1 MHPRSPE
8 VTKRDARPP
17 RARQNRRDGQD
28 RQPPTPA
35 RMRGDRRSHACAVG
49 AQKAGPLG
57 FPQTRTHACPA
68 SQQCHPRAR
77 PQEAERVSRDLRDN
91 AQSGR
96 APTAGRPGARRQ
108 GEGEQTVAPSCRG
121 AGLGD
126 KKGQATNA
134 YGISKPKERPL
145 DGETHGD
152 VPLTRTLR
160 PAAGLT
166 GSRGRRGAARRH
178 LPGRRRCS
186 PSSRGWRQARAET
199 NRRAHMG

>member
-1 MHPRSPE
+1 MHPRS
-8 VTKRDARPP
+8 
-17 RARQNRRDGQD
+17 RQNRRDGQD

-77 PQEAERVSRDLRDN
+77 PQEAGARVSRDLRDN

-96 APTAGRPGARRQ
+96 VPTAGRPGARRQ
-108 GEGEQTVAPSCRG
+108 GEGERTVAPSCRG

-166 GSRGRRGAARRH
+166 GDARPSGGRTAPSSRG
-178 LPGRRRCS
+178 RRCS
-186 PSSRGWRQARAET
+186 PSSRGWRQARAGT
-199 NRRAHMG
+199 NRRAHVG